1 MLDFVTDHFTFD
13 GPADALEWTGGR
25 WDCEEVQRL
34 PQAWNGP
41 LTVKIKHK
49 LSGSK
54 NFVQAEKTL
63 ESKETQTLQNLI
75 SYPTDML

>member
-13 GPADALEWTGGR
+13 GPADTLEWTGGR

-54 NFVQAEKTL
+54 NFV
-63 ESKETQTLQNLI
+63 
-75 SYPTDML
+75 